1 MTENQNQQYVY
12 YTKVAWVI
20 YTVAS
25 VVLAAVLVLFVAEDN
40 EEMFFYGLMTL
51 AAAYVFRPS
60 ERLMDKKILSFTGVS
75 KPTKEE

>member
-1 MTENQNQQYVY
+1 MTVNQNQQYVY

-25 VVLAAVLVLFVAEDN
+25 VILAAVLVLFVAEDN
-40 EEMFFYGLMTL
+40 EEMFFYGLMTI

-60 ERLMDKKILSFTGVS
+60 ERLMDKKILRFTGVS